1 MRFTNLQIPGAFRI
15 EAQPTS
21 DERGAFAR
29 VFCATEFA
37 TAGLPLNI
45 VQASLSFNAR
55 AGTVR
60 GMHFQWP
67 PSHEGKLVRCVRGA
81 LLDVMVDLRPESA
94 AYLRHQSVELSED
107 NRDAVF
113 IPAGVAHGFQTL
125 VDATEVYY
133 QMTDVYA
140 PELAAGFRWNDP
152 AFGIEWPISS
162 GVVIS
167 RRDAEYPDFERGVY
181 EAELRRRRP

>member
-1 MRFTNLQIPGAFRI
+1 
-15 EAQPTS
+15 
-21 DERGAFAR
+21 
-29 VFCATEFA
+29 
-37 TAGLPLNI
+37 
-45 VQASLSFNAR
+45 
-55 AGTVR
+55 
-60 GMHFQWP
+60 
-67 PSHEGKLVRCVRGA
+67 

-133 QMTDVYA
+133 QMTDSYA
-140 PELAAGFRWNDP
+140 PDLAAGFRWNDP

-167 RRDAEYPDFERGVY
+167 RRDAEYPDFERGLY
-181 EAELRRRRP
+181 EAELRRHRV